1 MMTPAEGSRASSAS
15 VFFRVWRSFDNFS
28 FLESFRSPVFKFH
41 AIVYPVFDVLLRALS
56 SFSYILGVDT
66 LTLSIPSPCYHFFR
80 RRFDNWFAARYFW
93 LPIVL
98 NASFAAILPRV
109 VKYHKPS
116 PQRLAVLHLLILRDL
131 KSSNA
136 HTIRGHTF
144 GDTSLVLFIIW
155 SLSFVVWVISQF
167 LQFWRPTFL
176 YVILCKTRYD
186 CACIFFLKGFLFTS
200 ACLWPFC
207 HYTSPLAL
215 SFSKLILFSSDPNS
229 VFRCCDST

>member
-1 MMTPAEGSRASSAS
+1 MPHRRL
-15 VFFRVWRSFDNFS
+15 FFSEYDGHSTIFPSWNRFAPLF
-28 FLESFRSPVFKFH
+28 
-41 AIVYPVFDVLLRALS
+41 S
-56 SFSYILGVDT
+56 SFMRLFTPSLTSCYVLFLHSHTFLG
-66 LTLSIPSPCYHFFR
+66 LIHSRFPYSPCYHFFR

-144 GDTSLVLFIIW
+144 GDTSLVLFII
-155 SLSFVVWVISQF
+155 
-167 LQFWRPTFL
+167 
-176 YVILCKTRYD
+176 
-186 CACIFFLKGFLFTS
+186 
-200 ACLWPFC
+200 
-207 HYTSPLAL
+207 
-215 SFSKLILFSSDPNS
+215 
-229 VFRCCDST
+229 